1 MATFGELLAELRLDK
16 RMTQKDLAG
25 KLHVSVGTI
34 SNYENG
40 VHLPDVAKLINLADI
55 FEVTTDY
62 LLGRCEYRFSPDVF
76 SEPLVDEKTTG
87 DFIKILRMLPAEN
100 KRALALIMGDM
111 EFHVAVRQYG
121 RRENT

>member
-40 VHLPDVAKLINLADI
+40 IYFPDIAKLISLAD
-55 FEVTTDY
+55 FFGVTTDY

-76 SEPLVDEKTTG
+76 SEQLVDDKAIG
-87 DFIKILRMLPAEN
+87 DFIKTLRELPTESR
-100 KRALALIMGDM
+100 KALALIVDDM
-111 EFHVAVRQYG
+111 EFHAAVRQYG
-121 RRENT
+121 RKEHT